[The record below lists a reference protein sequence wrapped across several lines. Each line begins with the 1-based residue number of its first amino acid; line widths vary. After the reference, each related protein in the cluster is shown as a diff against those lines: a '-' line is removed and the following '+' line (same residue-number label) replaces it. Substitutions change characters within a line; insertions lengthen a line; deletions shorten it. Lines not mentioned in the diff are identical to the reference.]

1 MTPAHISRGRALGA
15 LGVLA
20 SAALLAASAW
30 SGERA
35 SPAATT
41 AQTHVVVAL
50 TAPPLARATGSGATA
65 SRRIRLEQARFERA
79 LRASVPSA
87 SVHWRYRVVENGVSV
102 VLPTRAVGRLR
113 HLPAVT
119 RVFPAA
125 RYTALVGPAG
135 GRIRARELPGIVA
148 AQGGAGI
155 KIGVIDDGLDQTHPF
170 FAPTGYV
177 MPDGFPKGSTRF
189 TTAKVIVARAFPPP
203 GSTYARAA
211 LPFDDGSSYHGT
223 HVAGIAAGNEGTSA
237 RGARIAGVAPRAW
250 LGNYKALTIPTDA
263 GVGLDGN
270 APELVAAIEA
280 AVVDGMDVINL
291 SLGEPEIEPDEDVV
305 ARALDAAAAAGV
317 VPVVAAGN
325 DYDDF
330 GAGSVSS
337 PGTSADAITVAAVT
351 DDARPAVAS
360 FSGGGPTALSL
371 RAKPDVAAPGVGILS
386 SVPGGWDAMSGT
398 SMAAP
403 HVAGAAALL
412 LQAHPDWPPATIKAA
427 LVGTSRPIAGDDG
440 QAPATRVGAGL
451 VDVRA
456 ALAPQLVAAPA
467 AVSFGLLRSGTVAT
481 ATIELADVPGSAGG
495 AGTAG
500 AWQVTIERTGT
511 GPPAEITAPSQVTV
525 PQALTVTVATP
536 TGAADGELTGVVVL
550 RREGIT
556 RRIPFWARVATPRLT
571 SAPATLLRTPGLVTT
586 TTRGQGSRVVS
597 YRYPDVP
604 PGGRITARLR
614 GPERVFR
621 VRVDRPIANF
631 GVVIVSRGAGVTVEP
646 RVVVARDENR
656 LTGYAA
662 LPVNLNPYLAAFG
675 ERTLV
680 AGALVPAPGVY
691 DVVFDSASARGAG
704 GFTFRFWIDDRT
716 RPSARLLTRS
726 VRRGEPILVRVADA
740 GSGVDP
746 SSVAARLGRRSLRT
760 TVASGV
766 ARIATTDLQRGT
778 HTIRFQISDYQET
791 RNFENVARILPNTRV
806 LTARVVVR

>member
-1 MTPAHISRGRALGA
+1 MIPTHISRGRALVTVV
-15 LGVLA
+15 VLA
-20 SAALLAASAW
+20 SAALLAS
-30 SGERA
+30 SSVPGEGTSRA
-35 SPAATT
+35 APT
-41 AQTHVVVAL
+41 APTHVVVAL
-50 TAPPLARATGSGATA
+50 TAPPLARATGSRTTA
-65 SRRIRLEQARFERA
+65 SRRIGLEQARFERA
-79 LRASVPSA
+79 LRATVPAA
-87 SVHWRYRVVENGVSV
+87 SVHWRYRIVENGVSV
-102 VLPTRAVGRLR
+102 VLPARAVGRLR
-113 HLPAVT
+113 DLPGVT

-125 RYTALVGPAG
+125 RYAALVGPAG
-135 GRIRARELPGIVA
+135 ARMQARELPGIAV

-170 FAPTGYV
+170 FAPAGYA

-223 HVAGIAAGNEGTSA
+223 HVAGIAAGNEATSA
-237 RGARIAGVAPRAW
+237 RGTRISGVAPRAW

-280 AVVDGMDVINL
+280 AVADGMDVINL

-305 ARALDAAAAAGV
+305 ARALDAAAAIGV

-325 DYDDF
+325 DYDEF
-330 GAGSVSS
+330 GAGSLSS

-360 FSGGGPTALSL
+360 FSAAGPTAISL

-412 LQAHPDWPPATIKAA
+412 LQAHPDWAPATVKAA
-427 LVGTSRPIAGDDG
+427 LVGTARPVAAADG
-440 QAPATRVGAGL
+440 QVPPARVGAGL

-456 ALAPQLVAAPA
+456 ALEPQLAAAPTG
-467 AVSFGLLRSGTVAT
+467 VSFGLLGVGAVAT
-481 ATIELADVPGSAGG
+481 ATVELADVAGG
-495 AGTAG
+495 VG
-500 AWQVTIERTGT
+500 AWQATVEQ
-511 GPPAEITAPSQVTV
+511 PAAGSAAAVTV
-525 PQALTVTVATP
+525 DPMATVPGALTLTVATP
-536 TGAADGELTGVVVL
+536 AGAADGDLTGVVVL
-550 RREGIT
+550 RREGLT
-556 RRIPFWARVATPRLT
+556 RRIPFWGRVATPRLT
-571 SAPATLLRTPGLVTT
+571 AAPATALRAPGLVTA

-604 PGGRITARLR
+604 PGGRVTARLR

-621 VRVDRPIANF
+621 VRIDRPVANF
-631 GVVIVSRGAGVTVEP
+631 GVVIVSRGPGVTVEP
-646 RVVVARDENR
+646 RVVVGRDENR

-662 LPVNLNPYLAAFG
+662 LPVNLNPYLAGFG
-675 ERTLV
+675 ARVLV
-680 AGALVPAPGVY
+680 AGALAPAPGAY
-691 DVVFDSASARGAG
+691 DVVFDSASAQGAG
-704 GFTFRFWIDDRT
+704 AFTFRFWIDDRT

-726 VRRGEPILVRVADA
+726 VRRGEPVRVRVADA

-746 SSVAARLGRRSLRT
+746 GSVVARLGSRSLRT
-760 TVASGV
+760 SVVNGV
-766 ARIATTDLQRGT
+766 ARISTADVQRGT
-778 HTIRFQISDYQET
+778 HTIRFQISDHQET

>member
-15 LGVLA
+15 IGVLA
-20 SAALLAASAW
+20 SAALLAASPW
-30 SGERA
+30 SGERVSRA
-35 SPAATT
+35 APAAP
-41 AQTHVVVAL
+41 THVVVAL
-50 TAPPLARATGSGATA
+50 TAPPLARASGSRAA
-65 SRRIRLEQARFERA
+65 AARRIGVEQARFERA
-79 LRASVPSA
+79 LRASVPDA
-87 SVHWRYRVVENGVSV
+87 SIHWRYRIVENGVSV
-102 VLPTRAVGRLR
+102 LLPARAVGRLR
-113 HLPAVT
+113 DLPGVT
-119 RVFPAA
+119 HVFPAA

-135 GRIRARELPGIVA
+135 ARMRARELPGIAA
-148 AQGGAGI
+148 AQGGEGI
-155 KIGVIDDGLDQTHPF
+155 KIGVIDDGIDQTHPF
-170 FAPTGYV
+170 FAPAGYAV
-177 MPDGFPKGSTRF
+177 PDGFPKGSTRF

-203 GSTYARAA
+203 GASYARAA

-223 HVAGIAAGNEGTSA
+223 HVAGIAAGNEGTAA
-237 RGARIAGVAPRAW
+237 RGARISGVAPRAW

-280 AVVDGMDVINL
+280 AVADGMDVINL
-291 SLGEPEIEPDEDVV
+291 SLGEPEIEPEEDVV

-325 DYDDF
+325 DYDAF

-337 PGTSADAITVAAVT
+337 PGTSADAITVAAVS
-351 DDARPAVAS
+351 DDARPVVAS
-360 FSGGGPTALSL
+360 FSAAGPTALSL

-386 SVPGGWDAMSGT
+386 SVPGGWDEMSGT

-412 LQAHPDWPPATIKAA
+412 LQAHPDWPPPTVKAA
-427 LVGTSRPIAGDDG
+427 LVGTARPVAGADD

-456 ALAPQLVAAPA
+456 ALEPHVVAAPT
-467 AVSFGLLRSGTVAT
+467 AVSFGLLRTGTVAT
-481 ATIELADVPGSAGG
+481 ATIELADVAGSASS
-495 AGTAG
+495 AG
-500 AWQVTIERTGT
+500 AWQATIERTGT
-511 GPPAEITAPSQVTV
+511 GPAAEITVSPRQAVAG
-525 PQALTVTVATP
+525 ALTLTVATP
-536 TGAADGELTGVVVL
+536 SAAADGELTGVVVL

-556 RRIPFWARVATPRLT
+556 RRIPFWGRVATPRLT
-571 SAPATLLRTPGLVTT
+571 SAPATILRAPGLVTA

-604 PGGRITARLR
+604 PGGRITARLS

-621 VRVDRPIANF
+621 VRIDRPVANF
-631 GVVIVSRGAGVTVEP
+631 GVVIVSRGKGVAVEP

-662 LPVNLNPYLAAFG
+662 LPVNLNPYLAGFG

-680 AGALVPAPGVY
+680 AGAIAPAPGAY
-691 DVVFDSASARGAG
+691 DVVFDSASPRGAG

-716 RPSARLLTRS
+716 RPSARLVART
-726 VRRGEPILVRVADA
+726 VRRGEPVRVRVADG
-740 GSGVDP
+740 GSGIDP
-746 SSVAARLGRRSLRT
+746 GSVVARLGGRSLRT
-760 TVASGV
+760 TVANGV
-766 ARIATTDLQRGT
+766 ARIATTDLPRGT

-806 LTARVVVR
+806 LSARVVVR